1 MLAELRSLA
10 DRNKVLAPMIGLG
23 YYGTFTPPVILRNVM
38 ENPAW
43 YTAYTPYQP
52 EISQGRLEALLN
64 FQTMV
69 AELTGLP
76 TSGAS
81 LLDEGTA
88 AAEAMALARR
98 VGKVKNGVFLIDA
111 DTLPQTIAVIQTRA
125 EPTGVEVVVAD
136 LSDGIPAE
144 IAERGVFGVLLQ
156 YPGASGAVRAIEPV
170 IEQAHELGAIV
181 TVAADL
187 LALTL
192 LTSPGALGADI
203 AVGTTQRFGVPM
215 GFGGPHAG
223 FMAVR
228 EKFARSLP
236 GRLVG
241 VSVDA
246 DGNKAYRLALQTRE
260 QHIRREKATSNI
272 CTAQVLLAV
281 MAGMYA
287 VYHGP
292 DGLRT
297 IARRTHRYAT
307 ILAEGLRAAGVDV
320 VHGDFFDTLTVKAP
334 GNAAEVVA
342 EARER
347 GVNLR
352 RVDAD
357 HVSIA
362 CDETTTRSQ
371 LSAVWAAFGA
381 DADIEA
387 LDGSAADALPE
398 GLLRSDD
405 ILTHPV
411 FHQHRS
417 ETAMLRYLRK
427 LADRDY
433 ALDRGMI
440 PLGSCTMKLNATAEM
455 ESITWPEFGALHPF
469 APAEQAQGFLTLI
482 RELEERLA
490 EVTGYDAVSIQPN
503 AGSQGEFA
511 GLLAVRA
518 YHRANGDEQRTVCL
532 IPSSAHGTNAASAV
546 MAGMKVVV
554 VKTADDGEV
563 DIADLRAKIEQYRD
577 ELAVLMI
584 TYPSTH
590 GVFEEHVADICGEVH
605 DAGGQVYV
613 DGANLNALVGLAKPG
628 KFGGD
633 VSHLNL
639 HKTFC
644 IPHGGGGPGVGPV
657 GVRAHLAPYLP
668 NHPLQPAAGPETGV
682 GPISAA
688 PWGSAGILPISWAY
702 VRLMGGEGLKRAT
715 QVAVLAA
722 NYIAKRLE
730 PHFPILYNGP
740 AGLVAHECIVDLRP
754 ISKATGVSIDD
765 VAKRLIDYGFHSPT
779 MSFPVAGTLMIEPTE
794 SEDLAELDR
803 FCDTMIAI
811 RAEIEKVASGSGA
824 RTTTRSPTPRTP
836 PPRSAATGTTATAV
850 RRPSSRPVSPP
861 RTSTGRRSAVSTVPS
876 ATATWSAPARLWRS
890 TTTDAQGLRLI
901 CVGAGAGISPG
912 RPLLRTAGSLTPPS
926 GGFHHA
932 ARRRRPVRGDDLP
945 VGQQLAG
952 VLEEQDAVAQEAPA
966 LFRVVS
972 RQAGRLPVGESAVG
986 QGGWCWHMDGFFRC
1000 VESSV
1005 LRLDERF
1012 KAAPVSVGPVP
1023 VLPYGGD
1030 SAGISRQL
1038 PYSSHDAS
1046 PARTVHRNCTVPSGG
1061 SGWPGRASPSG

>member
-1 MLAELRSLA
+1 MTANRIPLSELEQGIPFEQRHIGPDAEARAKMLAQVGYGSLDELTAAAVPDVIKNAEALGLPAARTEAEVLAELRTLA
-10 DRNKVLAPMIGLG
+10 DRNQVLAPMIGLG

-69 AELTGLP
+69 ADLTGLP

-111 DTLPQTIAVIQTRA
+111 DALPQTIAVIETRA

-136 LSDGIPAE
+136 LSEGIPAE

-156 YPGASGAVRAIEPV
+156 YPGASGAVRDIKPLIDA
-170 IEQAHELGAIV
+170 AHELGAIV

-223 FMAVR
+223 YMAVQD
-228 EKFARSLP
+228 KHARSLP

-246 DGNKAYRLALQTRE
+246 DGNRAYRLALQTRE

-292 DGLRT
+292 DGLKG
-297 IARRTHRYAT
+297 IAQRTHRYAT
-307 ILAEGLRAAGVDV
+307 ILAAGLTAGGVDV
-320 VHGDFFDTLTVKAP
+320 VHGSYFDTLTVRVPGKAD
-334 GNAAEVVA
+334 EVVA
-342 EARER
+342 AARDA
-347 GVNLR
+347 GVNLY

-357 HVSIA
+357 LVSIS
-362 CDETTTRSQ
+362 CDETTGREQ
-371 LSAVWAAFGA
+371 IAAVWGAFGVEG
-381 DADIEA
+381 DIEA
-387 LDGSAADALPE
+387 LDAAAEDTLPS
-398 GLLRSDD
+398 GLLRSDAY
-405 ILTHPV
+405 LTHPV
-411 FHQHRS
+411 FHAHRS
-417 ETAMLRYLRK
+417 ETSMLRYLRK

-440 PLGSCTMKLNATAEM
+440 PLGSCTMKLNATTEM
-455 ESITWPEFGALHPF
+455 EPVTWPEFGQIHPF
-469 APAEQAQGFLTLI
+469 APVDQAQGYVTLI
-482 RELEERLA
+482 TELEERLA
-490 EVTGYDAVSIQPN
+490 EVTGYDKVSIQPN
-503 AGSQGEFA
+503 AGSQGELA

-518 YHRANGDEQRTVCL
+518 YHRANGDLQRTVCL

-563 DIADLRAKIEQYRD
+563 DVVDLRAKIEQYRD
-577 ELAVLMI
+577 ELSVLMI

-590 GVFEEHVADICGEVH
+590 GVFEEHVADICAEVH
-605 DAGGQVYV
+605 EAGGQVYV

-668 NHPLQPAAGPETGV
+668 NHPLQPTAGPETGV

-688 PWGSAGILPISWAY
+688 PWGSAGILPISWSY

-730 PHFPILYNGP
+730 PHFPVLYTGP

-754 ISKATGVSIDD
+754 ISKETGVTVDD
-765 VAKRLIDYGFHSPT
+765 IAKRLIDYGFHAPT

-794 SEDLAELDR
+794 SEDLTELDR

-811 RAEIEKVASGSGA
+811 RAEIEKVGSGEWPA
-824 RTTTRSPTPRTP
+824 EDNPLHNAPHTAAALGGEWNHAYTRDEAVFPAGV
-836 PPRSAATGTTATAV
+836 SAADKYWPPV
-850 RRPSSRPVSPP
+850 RRIDGAFGDRNLVCSCPP
-861 RTSTGRRSAVSTVPS
+861 
-876 ATATWSAPARLWRS
+876 
-890 TTTDAQGLRLI
+890 
-901 CVGAGAGISPG
+901 
-912 RPLLRTAGSLTPPS
+912 
-926 GGFHHA
+926 
-932 ARRRRPVRGDDLP
+932 
-945 VGQQLAG
+945 
-952 VLEEQDAVAQEAPA
+952 
-966 LFRVVS
+966 
-972 RQAGRLPVGESAVG
+972 
-986 QGGWCWHMDGFFRC
+986 MD
-1000 VESSV
+1000 EY
-1005 LRLDERF
+1005 D
-1012 KAAPVSVGPVP
+1012 
-1023 VLPYGGD
+1023 
-1030 SAGISRQL
+1030 
-1038 PYSSHDAS
+1038 
-1046 PARTVHRNCTVPSGG
+1046 N
-1061 SGWPGRASPSG
+1061 

>member
-1 MLAELRSLA
+1 MTANRIPLSELEQGIPFEQRHIGPDAEARAKMLAQVGYGSLDELTAAAVPDVIKNAEALGLPAARTEAQVLAELRTLA
-10 DRNKVLAPMIGLG
+10 DSNQVLAPMIGLG

-64 FQTMV
+64 FQTTV
-69 AELTGLP
+69 ADLTGLP

-88 AAEAMALARR
+88 AAEAMALSRR

-111 DTLPQTIAVIQTRA
+111 DALPQTIAVIETRA

-136 LSDGIPAE
+136 LSEGIPAE
-144 IAERGVFGVLLQ
+144 VAERGVFGVLLQ
-156 YPGASGAVRAIEPV
+156 YPGASGAVRDIKPLIDA
-170 IEQAHELGAIV
+170 AHELGAIV

-192 LTSPGALGADI
+192 LTSPGELGADI

-223 FMAVR
+223 YMAVQD
-228 EKFARSLP
+228 KHARSLP

-246 DGNKAYRLALQTRE
+246 DGNRAYRLALQTRE

-292 DGLRT
+292 DGLKG
-297 IARRTHRYAT
+297 IAQRTHRYAT
-307 ILAEGLRAAGVDV
+307 ILAAGLTAGGVEV
-320 VHGDFFDTLTVKAP
+320 VHGSYFDTLTVRVP
-334 GNAAEVVA
+334 GRADAVVA
-342 EARER
+342 AARDA
-347 GVNLR
+347 GVNLY

-357 HVSIA
+357 LVSIS
-362 CDETTTRSQ
+362 CDETTGREQ
-371 LSAVWAAFGA
+371 LAAVWGAFGV
-381 DADIEA
+381 DGDVEA
-387 LDGSAADALPE
+387 LDAAAEDTLPT
-398 GLLRSDD
+398 GLLRSDAY
-405 ILTHPV
+405 LTHPV
-411 FHQHRS
+411 FHAHRS
-417 ETAMLRYLRK
+417 ETSMLRYLRK

-440 PLGSCTMKLNATAEM
+440 PLGSCTMKLNATTEM
-455 ESITWPEFGALHPF
+455 EPVTWPEFGQIHPF
-469 APAEQAQGFLTLI
+469 APIDQAQGYVTLI
-482 RELEERLA
+482 TELEERLA
-490 EVTGYDAVSIQPN
+490 EVTGYDKVSIQPN
-503 AGSQGEFA
+503 AGSQGELA

-518 YHRANGDEQRTVCL
+518 YHRANGDLQRTVCL

-577 ELAVLMI
+577 ELSVLMI

-590 GVFEEHVADICGEVH
+590 GVFEEHVADICAEVH

-668 NHPLQPAAGPETGV
+668 NHPLQPTAGPETGV

-688 PWGSAGILPISWAY
+688 PWGSAGILPISWSY

-730 PHFPILYNGP
+730 PHFPVLYTGP

-754 ISKATGVSIDD
+754 LSKETGVTVDD
-765 VAKRLIDYGFHSPT
+765 IAKRLIDYGFHAPT

-794 SEDLAELDR
+794 SEDITELDR

-811 RAEIEKVASGSGA
+811 RAEIEKVGSGA
-824 RTTTRSPTPRTP
+824 WPADDNPLHNAPHTAAALGGEWNHPYTRDEAVFPAGV
-836 PPRSAATGTTATAV
+836 SAADKYWPPV
-850 RRPSSRPVSPP
+850 RRIDGAFGDRNLVCSCPP
-861 RTSTGRRSAVSTVPS
+861 MDEY
-876 ATATWSAPARLWRS
+876 
-890 TTTDAQGLRLI
+890 DA
-901 CVGAGAGISPG
+901 
-912 RPLLRTAGSLTPPS
+912 
-926 GGFHHA
+926 
-932 ARRRRPVRGDDLP
+932 
-945 VGQQLAG
+945 
-952 VLEEQDAVAQEAPA
+952 
-966 LFRVVS
+966 
-972 RQAGRLPVGESAVG
+972 
-986 QGGWCWHMDGFFRC
+986 
-1000 VESSV
+1000 
-1005 LRLDERF
+1005 
-1012 KAAPVSVGPVP
+1012 
-1023 VLPYGGD
+1023 
-1030 SAGISRQL
+1030 
-1038 PYSSHDAS
+1038 
-1046 PARTVHRNCTVPSGG
+1046 
-1061 SGWPGRASPSG
+1061 

>member
-1 MLAELRSLA
+1 MTAHRIPLSELEAGIPFEQRHIGPDQEARAKMLAHVGYGSLDELTAAAVPDVIKNADALDLPGARTEAEVLAELRSLA
-10 DRNKVLAPMIGLG
+10 DRNQVLDPMIGLG
-23 YYGTFTPPVILRNVM
+23 YHGTFTPPVILRNVM

-69 AELTGLP
+69 ADLTGLP

-88 AAEAMALARR
+88 AAEALALSRR
-98 VGKVKNGVFLIDA
+98 MGKNKKGLFLVDA
-111 DTLPQTIAVIQTRA
+111 DALPQTVAVIRTRA

-136 LSDGIPAE
+136 LGDGIPAE
-144 IAERGVFGVLLQ
+144 IAEREINGVLLQ
-156 YPGASGAVRAIEPV
+156 YPGASGAVRDIKPV
-170 IEQAHELGAIV
+170 IDQAHELGALV

-192 LTSPGALGADI
+192 LTSPGELGADI

-223 FMAVR
+223 YMAVR
-228 EKFARSLP
+228 ETFARSLP

-246 DGNKAYRLALQTRE
+246 DGNRAYRLALQTRE

-292 DGLRT
+292 EGLRT
-297 IARRTHRYAT
+297 IARRTHRYAA
-307 ILAEGLRAAGVDV
+307 ILAEGLRAGGVET
-320 VHGDFFDTLTVKAP
+320 VHGAFFDTVTARVP
-334 GNAAEVVA
+334 GRAAEVVA
-342 EARER
+342 AARDK

-352 RVDAD
+352 LVDAD
-357 HVSIA
+357 HVSAA
-362 CDETTTRSQ
+362 CDETTGRAQ
-371 LSAVWAAFGA
+371 LAAVWSAFGVDGDVA
-381 DADIEA
+381 A
-387 LDGSAADALPE
+387 LDEAAADALPE
-398 GLLRSDD
+398 SLLRTDD
-405 ILTHPV
+405 YLTHPV
-411 FHQHRS
+411 FHEHRS
-417 ETAMLRYLRK
+417 ETAMLRYLRR

-440 PLGSCTMKLNATAEM
+440 PLGSCTMKLNATTEM
-455 ESITWPEFGALHPF
+455 EPVTWPEFGGLHPF
-469 APAEQAQGFLTLI
+469 APAEQAEGYLTLI

-490 EVTGYDAVSIQPN
+490 EVTGYDKVSLQPN
-503 AGSQGEFA
+503 AGSQGELA
-511 GLLAVRA
+511 GLLAVRG
-518 YHRANGDEQRTVCL
+518 YHRANGEDRRTVCL

-554 VKTADDGEV
+554 VKTAGDGEIDV
-563 DIADLRAKIEQYRD
+563 EDLRAKIEQYRD

-590 GVFEEHVADICGEVH
+590 GVFEEHVADICARVH

-613 DGANLNALVGLAKPG
+613 DGANLNALVGLARPG
-628 KFGGD
+628 HFGGD

-657 GVRAHLAPYLP
+657 AVRAHLAPYLP

-682 GPISAA
+682 GPVSAA

-715 QVAVLAA
+715 QVAVLSA

-730 PHFPILYNGP
+730 PHYPVLYTGP
-740 AGLVAHECIVDLRP
+740 GGLVAHECIIDLRP
-754 ISKATGVSIDD
+754 LTKATGVSVDD
-765 VAKRLIDYGFHSPT
+765 VAKRLIDYGFHAPT

-803 FCDTMIAI
+803 FCDAMIAI
-811 RAEIEKVASGSGA
+811 RAEIDKVGSGVWPAEDNPLRGAPHTA
-824 RTTTRSPTPRTP
+824 RALGGQWEHPYSREEAVFPAGVPAAGKYWP
-836 PPRSAATGTTATAV
+836 PV
-850 RRPSSRPVSPP
+850 RRIDQAFGDRNLVCSCPP
-861 RTSTGRRSAVSTVPS
+861 
-876 ATATWSAPARLWRS
+876 L
-890 TTTDAQGLRLI
+890 DAYE
-901 CVGAGAGISPG
+901 
-912 RPLLRTAGSLTPPS
+912 
-926 GGFHHA
+926 
-932 ARRRRPVRGDDLP
+932 D
-945 VGQQLAG
+945 
-952 VLEEQDAVAQEAPA
+952 
-966 LFRVVS
+966 
-972 RQAGRLPVGESAVG
+972 
-986 QGGWCWHMDGFFRC
+986 
-1000 VESSV
+1000 
-1005 LRLDERF
+1005 
-1012 KAAPVSVGPVP
+1012 
-1023 VLPYGGD
+1023 
-1030 SAGISRQL
+1030 
-1038 PYSSHDAS
+1038 
-1046 PARTVHRNCTVPSGG
+1046 
-1061 SGWPGRASPSG
+1061 